1 MQKLAFSIVC
11 LLLVQLLNAQN
22 AWSDK
27 VAPLVLESVERGGK
41 TDVLVAFHGRADL
54 SAAAQIKGKN
64 AKAAFVYNT
73 LISLAQERQQ
83 RAVARLRAENAH
95 LNSIWLVNALAVG
108 QADAATIQWLAEL
121 PEVRA
126 IAPDPAIAL
135 DYETADPL
143 LSASRDGIEWGVSRI
158 NAPMVWAMGFTGQG
172 ITIGGADTGYEWQ
185 HPAIK
190 GHYRGYNA
198 LTDTINH
205 NYNWF
210 DAISGPTPLN
220 GDSLNPCG
228 YNTPAPCDDNS
239 HGTHTMGTMAGD
251 DGQGNQIG
259 VAPGSKW
266 VACRNMER
274 GNGTP
279 STYLGCFQ
287 WFLAPTDVKGENA
300 NPARAPHVI
309 NNSWYCSTGEGCT
322 DVTVDD
328 LLRQAIIA
336 LKASGVFVV
345 VSNGNFGGGGCN
357 TTYGP
362 PAYFEES
369 FSIGATRDDD
379 RIAGFS
385 SRGPVTI
392 DASNRIKPNVSAPGQ
407 GIRSSVPGGAYA
419 NFSGTSM
426 SGPHVAGLVAL
437 VLSANPD
444 LIGEVATVEQ
454 IIQQTARFSADTF
467 GCTLDPQAR
476 PNNTYGWGIVD
487 ARAAVE
493 MAIAQSAVNQP
504 DNAAPLV
511 TFAPN
516 PAHTFVQF
524 NIQSEGGAMR
534 LQLSDATGRVVRLV
548 ERQEAPGSS
557 ALTLSVEGLPAGV
570 YVWNLEI
577 GTSGKATGGKLVVY

>member
-11 LLLVQLLNAQN
+11 LLLVQFLNAQN
-22 AWSDK
+22 VWSDK
-27 VAPLVLESVERGGK
+27 VSPLVLESVERGGK

-64 AKAAFVYNT
+64 AKADFVYNA
-73 LISLAQERQQ
+73 LLSLAQERQQ

-190 GHYRGYNA
+190 GHYRGYNPQ
-198 LTDTINH
+198 TDTINH

-493 MAIAQSAVNQP
+493 RAIAQSAVNQP
-504 DNAAPLV
+504 DITSPLV
-511 TFAPN
+511 TFSPN
-516 PAHTFVQF
+516 PARTTVQF
-524 NIQSEGGAMR
+524 TVTSEGGRLR
-534 LQLSDATGRVVRLV
+534 LQLMDATGRVVRSL
-548 ERQEAPGSS
+548 ERQEAPGT
-557 ALTLSVEGLPAGV
+557 ALVPLSVEGLPAGV
-570 YVWNLEI
+570 YVWTVFV
-577 GTSGKATGGKLVVY
+577 GQAQSSGKIVVR